1 MLHRGSPAGLTPPP
15 ESVAEQTSCVWG
27 KGDVSLLGFPGRD
40 GRERFEFGAELG
52 FELRVSV
59 NSMVIWNRVDL
70 EWEGRE

>member
-59 NSMVIWNRVDL
+59 NSMVIW
-70 EWEGRE
+70 EQG